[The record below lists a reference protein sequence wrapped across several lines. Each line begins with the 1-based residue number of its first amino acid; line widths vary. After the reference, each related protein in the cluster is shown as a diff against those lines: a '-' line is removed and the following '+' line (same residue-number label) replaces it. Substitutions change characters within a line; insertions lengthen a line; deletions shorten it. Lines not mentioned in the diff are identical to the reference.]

1 MGHEM
6 GWAAG
11 STMSQAISKSSQ
23 EKAEKQALER
33 DKQEASQGKGRKLS
47 SWEKTLIDNEERRSA
62 EGQYQDQK
70 DKADRDRMATL
81 TAELRRIEDAKV
93 ADQHRQD
100 IERQVLLKRQEEQRI
115 IDQRRLLDQQHHD
128 EMQRRDAAH
137 HAAMQEHLHGKS

>member
-1 MGHEM
+1 
-6 GWAAG
+6 
-11 STMSQAISKSSQ
+11 MSQAISKSSQ